1 MEREYKLKIAID
13 ITDLINEGKLFDAFA
28 KLRKFAANLDIFDVT
43 NKIES
48 LEQSY
53 KYLIKYASDGVAD
66 PQRNEIYKKICA
78 DMMSILD
85 NLVVEFEIASS
96 NDLYNKTIRD
106 LRANRQTIISTVQ
119 KYSQSL
125 FEETSY
131 KESIQG
137 NGDDV
142 QLFVLRQNREAV
154 EATLFNAIWVSSALT
169 DEEIAV
175 INELLKAESTSLRL
189 KELVIN
195 ALMMHLLSIYDEKAL
210 FLLIDYYSVT
220 SDCNLRIK
228 ALVSLII
235 AMECNSGEV
244 KESQSVAKH
253 IQILSDNPCIKEDV
267 PEIFLQFIRSRGT
280 GGLRK
285 RIKEEFVPQL
295 KKLRPDIRNMMSGLA
310 SDDLEDLSS
319 NPDWQEMLD
328 KSGITDKMMELNKM
342 QMEGNDVFFASFEKL
357 KTFPFFSTVSNW
369 FLPFDPEQS
378 DIARVLKGVD
388 KAMFMVINK
397 TGSFCDS
404 DKYSFFLSLNTVP
417 ESQRSM
423 MMSGLEE
430 QNLSML
436 EELESL
442 PNPKEERRTVA
453 NKYVQN
459 LYRFFSIFW
468 PKRGL
473 KSGRVVNPFEL
484 TMNLAQMP
492 YIRKYVEDA
501 DSLRLVG
508 ELYMNQ
514 LFYNDALS
522 VFCTIESIS
531 EPSATLYQKLAYCYE
546 QSGDYQNAIDCY
558 NKVELFKSDDLW
570 TMKHLAMCY
579 RRVGETGKAISIYL
593 RLEAMKPEDVSI
605 ANAMGNCYMEMGDFR
620 SAIKSFFKVDYLAP
634 KGAKTLRPIAW
645 CSFKSANYQQSIDY
659 YNKIIEKEATAE
671 DYANKGHALLLLGNV
686 KEATEC
692 YKMSVQ
698 ISSLPEFDNIMKG
711 DISDLLS
718 SGVDEKLLLFV
729 CDEVRYYSQTL

>member
-1 MEREYKLKIAID
+1 MEREYKLKIACD
-13 ITDLINEGKLFDAFA
+13 INDLIDDGKLFDAFV
-28 KLRKFAANLDIFDVT
+28 KLRKFAANFDKSGASD
-43 NKIES
+43 KIES

-66 PQRNEIYKKICA
+66 SQRNAIYKKICA
-78 DMMSILD
+78 DMMSLLD
-85 NLVVEFEIASS
+85 SLVIEYEIASS

-106 LRANRQTIISTVQ
+106 LRANRQTVLSSIQ
-119 KYSQSL
+119 KYHQRL

-131 KESIQG
+131 KESTQG

-154 EATLFNAIWVSSALT
+154 ESALFNAIWVSFALT
-169 DEEIAV
+169 DEEIAA
-175 INELLKAESTSLRL
+175 INELLRGESVALRL

-195 ALMMHLLSIYDEKAL
+195 ALMMHLLSVYDEKAL
-210 FLLIDYYSVT
+210 SLLIEYYAAT
-220 SDCNLRIK
+220 SNCNLRIK
-228 ALVSLII
+228 ALVCLII
-235 AMECNSGEV
+235 AMECNLDEV
-244 KESQSVAKH
+244 EESQYVAKH
-253 IQILSDNPCIKEDV
+253 IQLLSDNPCVKEDV
-267 PEIFLQFIRSRGT
+267 VEIFLQFIRSRGT
-280 GGLRK
+280 GDLRK
-285 RIKEEFVPQL
+285 KIKEEFVPQL
-295 KKLRPDIRNMMSGLA
+295 KNLSPNIKNMMTGR
-310 SDDLEDLSS
+310 DPEDFEDLTS

-357 KTFPFFSTVSNW
+357 KSFPFFSTVSNW
-369 FLPFDPEQS
+369 FLPFDTDQS
-378 DIARVLKGVD
+378 DVARILKGVD

-397 TGSFCDS
+397 TGSFCDC

-423 MMSGLEE
+423 MMSGFED

-436 EELESL
+436 EDLESL
-442 PNPKEERRTVA
+442 PNPNEERRTVA
-453 NKYVQN
+453 NKYIQN
-459 LYRFFSIFW
+459 LYRFFTIFW
-468 PKRGL
+468 QKRGL
-473 KSGRVVNPFEL
+473 KSSRVVNPFEL

-492 YIRKYVEDA
+492 FIRKYVEDA

-522 VFCTIESIS
+522 VFRTIESIS
-531 EPSATLYQKLAYCYE
+531 EPSATLYQKLAFCHEQLADYE
-546 QSGDYQNAIDCY
+546 NAIDCY
-558 NKVELFKSDDLW
+558 NKVELFKSDDVW

-579 RRVGETGKAISIYL
+579 RWVGEFGKAISIYL

-605 ANAMGNCYMEMGDFR
+605 ANAMGNCYMEMKDFR
-620 SAIKSFFKVDYLAP
+620 SAIKYFFKVDYLAP

-645 CSFKSANYQQSIDY
+645 CSFKSANYKQSIDY
-659 YNKIIEKEATAE
+659 YNKIIEKEPVAE

-692 YKMSVQ
+692 YKQCLKMSD
-698 ISSLPEFDNIMKG
+698 ILNFNAIM
-711 DISDLLS
+711 DDDMPDLLS
-718 SGVDEKLLLFV
+718 AGVDEKLLLFI
-729 CDEVRYYSQTL
+729 CDEVRYYDATL